1 MLGCSAVEDL
11 AVEERVKAK
20 RRNNSPTMLL
30 MEVKSLVPIAMAD
43 WMRVWKVFVRP
54 RPRYGVG

>member
-1 MLGCSAVEDL
+1 MLGCSAAEDL

-20 RRNNSPTMLL
+20 RRNSPTMLL
-30 MEVKSLVPIAMAD
+30 TEVKSLVPIAMAD

-54 RPRYGVG
+54 RKRVG